1 MERIKRNFPV
11 PDTFKRCQL
20 CGHTSKYDD
29 ICEFRML
36 IECDENDKPE
46 PGNVLIRC
54 QQEACVK
61 AIADHPRLYVDVPW
75 GRGAPGHFILVCG
88 DCTFRNQWRCTHPDL
103 KANGGK
109 GLEVFLSNG
118 RDVRVCFNDG
128 TSSNSVFPT
137 PVVEC
142 SGKNERE

>member
-1 MERIKRNFPV
+1 MHTITILFLEDGVFVFRDGTLRSQSKGGSMERIKRNFPV
-11 PDTFKRCQL
+11 PDIFKRCQL
-20 CGHTSKYDD
+20 CGFTSKHDD

-36 IECDENDKPE
+36 ISCDENDKPE

-88 DCTFRNQWRCTHPDL
+88 D
-103 KANGGK
+103 
-109 GLEVFLSNG
+109 
-118 RDVRVCFNDG
+118 
-128 TSSNSVFPT
+128 
-137 PVVEC
+137 
-142 SGKNERE
+142 